1 MKKLGKI
8 LAVGAAGAAAAA
20 VVNAGRKKAEAETRR
35 IADEEVKSRDYGERK
50 VYLVGGGLASLAAA
64 AYLVRD
70 CSFPGENITIC
81 GKCKKHSCCHAN
93 DADFQFRRRF
103 AGLGMVCACVAC

>member
-50 VYLVGGGLASLAAA
+50 VYLVGEMCIRDSSGSYRKAGRTEADSREEEGILRPVLCPRLQWYSAGMGEGRHET
-64 AYLVRD
+64 VR
-70 CSFPGENITIC
+70 PGI
-81 GKCKKHSCCHAN
+81 G
-93 DADFQFRRRF
+93 
-103 AGLGMVCACVAC
+103 

>member
-35 IADEEVKSRDYGERK
+35 IADEEVKSRDYGEPVSYTHLD
-50 VYLVGGGLASLAAA
+50 VYKRQERGSLTKE
-64 AYLVRD
+64 L
-70 CSFPGENITIC
+70 PGFATNRP
-81 GKCKKHSCCHAN
+81 
-93 DADFQFRRRF
+93 FQHPYKILPVIP
-103 AGLGMVCACVAC
+103 GTMLQ

>member
-35 IADEEVKSRDYGERK
+35 IADEEVKSRDYGDVTVK
-50 VYLVGGGLASLAAA
+50 QNWAS
-64 AYLVRD
+64 
-70 CSFPGENITIC
+70 F
-81 GKCKKHSCCHAN
+81 GK
-93 DADFQFRRRF
+93 
-103 AGLGMVCACVAC
+103 